1 MTERERIAALEE
13 QIDVLADRLRGIG
26 ITAERDVERALAAL
40 GKRNRPPVDGQGGM
54 TIDKGVGG
62 EAAKPRGRPPI
73 NDEGGTATTKGSGD
87 FLRWEREGWV
97 HHATRMAN
105 ERDEARADRD
115 ALAKAL
121 RDMLDLHDP
130 DGEWRREHDENSDGH
145 WPYQSGS
152 DALAAALRMT
162 VFSNGENSLPEAVA
176 MRLEVAHS
184 VLETYDGRSD

>member
-105 ERDEARADRD
+105 ERDEAQAERDDLAD
-115 ALAKAL
+115 ALRQLERLATAVAGDAPTEARYGSLWSDL
-121 RDMLDLHDP
+121 R
-130 DGEWRREHDENSDGH
+130 R
-145 WPYQSGS
+145 
-152 DALAAALRMT
+152 AAA
-162 VFSNGENSLPEAVA
+162 EA
-176 MRLEVAHS
+176 RK
-184 VLETYDGRSD
+184 VLDKHDGKTERNES

>member
-105 ERDEARADRD
+105 ERDEARAERDELLKRNAELEEMRD
-115 ALAKAL
+115 ALDNAL
-121 RDMLDLHDP
+121 QAIMDVFTLSG
-130 DGEWRREHDENSDGH
+130 DGATSDVQDTLPTACATHTASVDTAHRRG
-145 WPYQSGS
+145 
-152 DALAAALRMT
+152 
-162 VFSNGENSLPEAVA
+162 V
-176 MRLEVAHS
+176 
-184 VLETYDGRSD
+184 

>member
-87 FLRWEREGWV
+87 FLRWEREGMG
-97 HHATRMAN
+97 TPR
-105 ERDEARADRD
+105 
-115 ALAKAL
+115 
-121 RDMLDLHDP
+121 DP
-130 DGEWRREHDENSDGH
+130 DGER
-145 WPYQSGS
+145 
-152 DALAAALRMT
+152 T
-162 VFSNGENSLPEAVA
+162 
-176 MRLEVAHS
+176 
-184 VLETYDGRSD
+184 